1 MYAYI
6 IKAVGKTICSKVFH
20 GYFRKIFIQNPVEAP
35 GTETFTRVLS
45 YPKFKFAGGKGTD
58 STTE

>member
-1 MYAYI
+1 MRI
-6 IKAVGKTICSKVFH
+6 LLKLWEKQSAVKSFMGIFGKILF
-20 GYFRKIFIQNPVEAP
+20 KIQWK
-35 GTETFTRVLS
+35 RLVLKLLHVC